1 MIQPA
6 SDSGTVNLDCT
17 IMKPLL
23 VEYFFCSFLMLI
35 NLNIHLLSYTYKHS
49 SLPSPSQHLTT
60 TAESIIMSKAA
71 PTTMDWWGFEKSQS
85 HPYDSH
91 VTTLIICMVMVHKI
105 WIFKLWLKPVQNWS
119 ILLEN
124 PWLPEMTSV
133 SQFTFLLGFVERME
147 REIWVWSGSEGL
159 ELRFSPP
166 SRLIVACL
174 ISVQYSHTESLT
186 TAQLPCNL

>member
-60 TAESIIMSKAA
+60 TTESIIMSKAA

-124 PWLPEMTSV
+124 QWLPEMTSV
-133 SQFTFLLGFVERME
+133 SHRLFYLFAGVCGAYGEGDLGLIRVWRSRVAFL
-147 REIWVWSGSEGL
+147 
-159 ELRFSPP
+159 SPLP
-166 SRLIVACL
+166 PHCCMFD
-174 ISVQYSHTESLT
+174 ISTV
-186 TAQLPCNL
+186 